1 MSGIELTETQG
12 NSLLDVL
19 DAAVRAEDLNVL
31 DAVVAFTARLQQA
44 GVALAEKKKTEPN
57 YDKLVL
63 ELNFGS
69 QQEVEALIAV
79 LRLGLK
85 SIGLKSAM
93 FVHAIIQQIRKNVQ
107 EKPAGPSTEPA
118 PAGDTGVTQ

>member
-1 MSGIELTETQG
+1 MSGIELTEAQG

-44 GVALAEKKKTEPN
+44 GITLAEKKKTEPN

-93 FVHAIIQQIRKNVQ
+93 FIHAIIQQIRKNVT
-107 EKPAGPSTEPA
+107 EKPVEPSTEPA

>member
-1 MSGIELTETQG
+1 MSGIELTEAQG

-93 FVHAIIQQIRKNVQ
+93 FIHAIIQQIRKNVS
-107 EKPAGPSTEPA
+107 EKPAEPSTEPA